1 MNVFPRIPWAKR
13 GRSWPLGRAGG
24 QQSKQDPSLASST
37 TMDAVPELG
46 PESQGGF
53 ERREEEGCPPLRER
67 EQAADS
73 RGTAMPKATALIS
86 SQ

>member
-1 MNVFPRIPWAKR
+1 M
-13 GRSWPLGRAGG
+13 
-24 QQSKQDPSLASST
+24 
-37 TMDAVPELG
+37 MDVVPELG
-46 PESQGGF
+46 PESQGGL
-53 ERREEEGCPPLRER
+53 ERRGEEGCPPLRER